1 MTVDMA
7 SVKAAG
13 DRDIIDRAKA
23 ILVQTAKFDLAQ
35 NEYDA
40 VSNGN
45 YDEVV
50 ITAAYDQEG
59 DVYLF
64 EYRDGESPRSIPP
77 SRLPSFEAA
86 RAEAVRCAVE
96 LLDNLQPSTDER
108 TGWLVRVRDDKG
120 GLLFAID
127 VQEAETA
134 TRAHPNWDTSS
145 TLVFRDVYATGKVYR
160 LSRARP

>member
-59 DVYLF
+59 GRLPI
-64 EYRDGESPRSIPP
+64 RISRWGIPP
-77 SRLPSFEAA
+77 
-86 RAEAVRCAVE
+86 
-96 LLDNLQPSTDER
+96 
-108 TGWLVRVRDDKG
+108 
-120 GLLFAID
+120 
-127 VQEAETA
+127 
-134 TRAHPNWDTSS
+134 
-145 TLVFRDVYATGKVYR
+145 
-160 LSRARP
+160 